1 MRNILSG
8 GRYKAVVVAGVLVLI
23 VLIAAD
29 IWLWQTGDDPG
40 RSQEIN
46 QGASGATAV
55 PGLPSPPSSD
65 GSNPTSGATITD
77 STILEIDRSGSGSGP
92 GVIVSD
98 NSTLSDSVVIE
109 TTGET
114 TGTGPGVTTG
124 DSASVTDSAVV
135 EVQEAP
141 SPPPSGGTVNNT
153 QLQDSAGIV
162 VRDAQGNIKQQ
173 ETVK

>member
-29 IWLWQTGDDPG
+29 IWLWQTGDDPD

-46 QGASGATAV
+46 QGAAGATAV

-65 GSNPTSGATITD
+65 GSNPTSGTTITD
-77 STILEIDRSGSGSGP
+77 STTLEVDRSGSGP
-92 GVIVSD
+92 GVIVGD
-98 NSTLSDSVVIE
+98 NSTLSDKVVI
-109 TTGET
+109 ET
-114 TGTGPGVTTG
+114 TGTGPGVTAG
-124 DSASVTDSAVV
+124 DTASVTDSAVV

>member
-1 MRNILSG
+1 VRNILSG
-8 GRYKAVVVAGVLVLI
+8 GRYKVVVAAGVLVLI

-29 IWLWQTGDDPG
+29 IWLWQTGDDPD

-65 GSNPTSGATITD
+65 GSNPTSGATLTD
-77 STILEIDRSGSGSGP
+77 STTLEINRSGSGP
-92 GVIVSD
+92 GVIVGD

-109 TTGET
+109 TTGEV
-114 TGTGPGVTTG
+114 TGTGTGVTTG
-124 DSASVTDSAVV
+124 DGTSVTDSAVV

-141 SPPPSGGTVNNT
+141 SPPPSGGPVNNT